1 MLYIITMPNI
11 VLIMQTT
18 NRKISARLKK
28 SLIVLELI
36 LIIIAAALQNA

>member
-18 NRKISARLKK
+18 KRKISARLKK